1 MYYIGRM
8 KIQESLDAMVFRF
21 GLWQTLN
28 RLGVSKTK
36 FKRLYGLG
44 MTGAKDIP
52 VLRELHSYGV
62 WPRPDEY
69 KAWDTPLRRRH
80 LVFSFSWL
88 DENTYPI
95 PGETVTVR
103 GEEYY
108 WPIICAPQ
116 GGTLEKWKATIQ
128 HDITFAP
135 EALLAL
141 AEVFYGLIAQAARAK
156 GKTEWYDDYCLPSVH
171 FWGPETVDLRDMLIM
186 ASSILPEQ
194 PSLGLMSWFS
204 LMCAGA
210 AFSTREM
217 KYPRPKVWEPYLF
230 FNDAN
235 YNPMWDTSGEL
246 PVPPYIFAQDGVGH
260 RPETFISRMS
270 PKIIRDQARKLR
282 SFAQAHSAALTSGA
296 RPYLELFEKDKYFL
310 WGDTNRII
318 DIEVPLWKKNVSAG
332 VYLENYGHAAF
343 VLAAYLNREEVRPFN
358 APVPQGSNQP
368 PAENAPAP
376 QDFLPVFPELRGYPG
391 INWKQRYFARLF
403 WALLVAKDAGV
414 LDIPETNMQTAVATA
429 FARWQKE
436 AFRQWE
442 RWGKKN
448 YAIYSGKFRKRY

>member
-1 MYYIGRM
+1 MYYIGQM
-8 KIQESLDAMVFRF
+8 KIQESMDAMVFRF
-21 GLWQTLN
+21 GLRQTLN
-28 RLGVSKTK
+28 CLGVSKTK
-36 FKRLYGLG
+36 FKMLCGLG
-44 MTGAKDIP
+44 MTDAKDIP
-52 VLRELHSYGV
+52 VLRKLHRYGV

-69 KAWDTPLRRRH
+69 KTWDAPIRRRR

-95 PGETVTVR
+95 PGETVTVG

-108 WPIICAPQ
+108 WPTICNPQ
-116 GGTLEKWKATIQ
+116 GGTLEKWKVGVQ
-128 HDITFAP
+128 HDISFTP

-141 AEVFYGLIAQAARAK
+141 AEVFYGLIVQAARVK

-171 FWGPETVDLRDMLIM
+171 FWGPETIDLRNMLIM

-210 AFSTREM
+210 PFSTREI
-217 KYPRPKVWEPYLF
+217 KRPRPKDWEQYLF
-230 FNDAN
+230 FNDAD

-246 PVPPYIFAQDGVGH
+246 PVPPCIFAQDGVGY

-270 PKIIRDQARKLR
+270 PRIIRDQARKLR

-318 DIEVPLWKKNVSAG
+318 DIKVPLSPRALSVDT
-332 VYLENYGHAAF
+332 YLKNYGHAAF
-343 VLAAYLNREEVRPFN
+343 VLAAYLNKEEVRPFN
-358 APVPQGSNQP
+358 APTPAQSLPGSKTSAATLS
-368 PAENAPAP
+368 PAASEL
-376 QDFLPVFPELRGYPG
+376 DFLPVFPELRGYPG
-391 INWKQRYFARLF
+391 INWKQRHFARLF

-436 AFRQWE
+436 AVRQWE

-448 YAIYSGKFRKRY
+448 YARIA